1 MMRNVPESVLRVV
14 TVFVYP
20 HFFHFKNSIMIVCDG
35 AIIHV
40 DSIPSKFYTCL
51 LTLLVRRLSCGF
63 VLTSVVLIQLLSHI
77 LSSLFQ
83 YSVVLILVLCE
94 ACITFGGLMA
104 KRDKEASIKSSS
116 QCEIRMLN

>member
-1 MMRNVPESVLRVV
+1 MSLNQCAGLLQFLCVSVFLF
-14 TVFVYP
+14 VFL
-20 HFFHFKNSIMIVCDG
+20 FKNSIIIVCDG

-63 VLTSVVLIQLLSHI
+63 VLTGVLPTRLLSNI

-94 ACITFGGLMA
+94 SCITFGGLMA
-104 KRDKEASIKSSS
+104 KRDKQASIKCSS
-116 QCEIRMLN
+116 QCETWVLN